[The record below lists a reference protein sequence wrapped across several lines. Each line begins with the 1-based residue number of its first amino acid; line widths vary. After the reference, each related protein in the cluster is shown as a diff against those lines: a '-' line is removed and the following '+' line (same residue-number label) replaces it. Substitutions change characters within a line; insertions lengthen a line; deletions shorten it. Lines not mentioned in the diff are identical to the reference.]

1 MPGPRVPPHLHLFR
15 GLTGALLLTILIILT
30 LGPAV
35 FARELLGQASV
46 IDGDTWKSSASVFE
60 YLGSMRR
67 RRISFVV
74 MNKARTIAAD
84 RRHPMRCSISLI
96 VVPSNASK

>member
-46 IDGDTWKSSASVFE
+46 IDGDTWKAVDGERVKRFMDVVHG
-60 YLGSMRR
+60 LG
-67 RRISFVV
+67 
-74 MNKARTIAAD
+74 
-84 RRHPMRCSISLI
+84 
-96 VVPSNASK
+96 